1 MACTQSRQPQ
11 NGASCKNDEAKR
23 ESASQ
28 CICIRKLLPLW
39 FSLCIYLYTTSLS
52 FFISLFFSFF
62 LSVGSSLQLSGTG
75 HPASLRLSFS
85 LALRNLRWIIARAR
99 LARSV
104 YTVVYILPGFAQ
116 VIYIYIHTC
125 LHIQV
130 PSGHAPTEF
139 ATVRA
144 RDSMLLA
151 EWSLLT
157 LSWYHHELPL
167 TLKSMAMQS

>member
-1 MACTQSRQPQ
+1 MSEDIRPKSSAGGTGSSAVACTQSRQPQ

-116 VIYIYIHTC
+116 VIYIYIYTLVC
-125 LHIQV
+125 IYRSRLVTRQLSLPLYEPATRCSS
-130 PSGHAPTEF
+130 PSGA
-139 ATVRA
+139 
-144 RDSMLLA
+144 S
-151 EWSLLT
+151 
-157 LSWYHHELPL
+157 
-167 TLKSMAMQS
+167 